1 MAIQELTQPII
12 NPIAAFDATR
22 EHEITFIAIGGAQ
35 VTGNRIVISD
45 NQTGNVV
52 YNNIANTMKLAHT
65 IPANTLSNGKYYN
78 AVIYTIDSSASQ
90 SSPSTPV
97 PFYCY
102 SQPTLTITNVPATET
117 IGNGTYEFQGNYLQ
131 SEGEQLNSYQF
142 ILYDSN
148 KDILDK
154 SDIIYYQ
161 SNDSLA
167 YTFIGMDNDTSYYV
181 ELKGQTVNNTEITSG
196 LIYFTVRYTQ
206 LATFAIV
213 DLINDCENGYIQISS
228 NIVAIDGKSNPEPP
242 IYIDDKEVDLRDKDS
257 WVKWDEGFNINN
269 DFTMRVWGRDFNDYE
284 RIISLANKENTPDN
298 PNKIEMKWMIAD
310 VIETLP
316 SYTSVSG
323 KNVSIKNGFKTDIE
337 DLEIMGNSEQIS
349 KEPVDL
355 GTGNYIKAET
365 TRDMYLD
372 IQVQGNQ
379 YQKTQEGSKQSAS
392 GTEVYLT
399 GVDSSKPADIVVNGN
414 NYQET
419 REGYNLF
426 DVLGLTLQNQDKG
439 VTIDR
444 NDDGYIIANGTPT
457 GSWSGYLKDTKLT
470 EKLEDGETYIL
481 WQENYS
487 KVNNGGI
494 YLQVIITPISG
505 GENIYI
511 NSAMSKKTFKVD
523 KSKYTYQ
530 SVIQISTLEVAGTF
544 DNYKNRYMIYKGT
557 DAKKFELY
565 GASPSPDYPSEIQTV
580 GSIKNILNMSGAKGG
595 TNNGIT
601 CTVNEDGSYS
611 YVGTASNVTIN
622 VWLLGAYFSTTPIFI
637 LEPGTYYINDVL
649 LFENTG
655 ALNENPSKKV
665 WTFINSHEI
674 TGVRTPSA
682 EINKVYNEIKYPII
696 AKVDHIIPWVPYNY
710 GSVQVNVQNKN
721 YLANIA
727 QSSVTENGITTTY
740 DGEKFLCKGTTT
752 SSFFG
757 ISKKTN
763 IYLPIGTYT
772 FSQNAISRGRFVL
785 RLYYRDN
792 TFSTH
797 YISTATWRVSFTTS
811 KEAVFFGI
819 FCDSLSSGINIDYTV
834 YVQLESGRT
843 NTDWIKPEIQQII
856 LPIQQEMLAND
867 YIKRA
872 EHHEWGKVI
881 FNGTENWGMNYG
893 TGMFH
898 ASVFQVKDVNSRLG
912 MSNYFKY
919 NTANAS
925 IYNYLKDSEFA
936 IQYYE
941 QSKNTT
947 IFMKNLSITTVAD
960 WKAWL
965 KSKYDSGNPVVVY
978 YKLATPTDLVLTDI
992 QKTAQAQ
999 LTNMTI
1005 YQDITNITNESS
1017 YPAIL
1022 NVDYNITRAM
1032 PSPEAPS
1039 EVETV
1044 GDNVNYFDK
1053 DSVTNTL
1060 IILDSG
1066 NLYPNDSWR
1075 TTDFIEVTANTY
1087 TLSWESTTDYFQCN
1101 IAFYD
1106 KDKKYLSY
1114 IQYTNRTFSNTFD
1127 IKDNA
1132 KYMRVSYSV
1141 KTDVTSITREKI
1153 KLEIG
1158 NKKTLY
1164 SPFGM
1169 GSVETNIVSKNLINP
1184 EINAQLSDI
1193 QVKNQDDFIIINGN
1207 NTHGQQINFKN
1218 TINYKPN
1225 KTYTATITKVSGSC
1239 TAYSPTGAWSLLFYP
1254 YKGSINLVIFPNST
1268 TIKLSFD
1275 SPNGKFTPY
1284 FWFGWDN
1291 NTSIV
1296 GTNGVFDNY
1305 VFKVQIEE
1313 GNKSTDYV
1321 KHEEQSYIMPV
1332 QKPMLIGDYI
1342 SDIEHGGWEKIVI
1355 DNTAP
1360 LVAKPTQK
1368 SGSPRYSIVL
1378 SNFIGKNFKNSST
1391 SNEAIAYSNIFPLI
1405 QKGKTYLP
1413 AQGFTIIDSKIYI
1426 YDEGESLD
1434 AFKQFLTDNPLIVY
1448 AQLATSENLPLTTE
1462 QQTIQS
1468 TLKPA
1473 YTDITNIYATE
1484 DLPILKAS
1492 TLRVP
1497 SPSVPSPIYSSGDQ
1511 RNLLEDLGAFDISY
1525 TQDYFKIT
1533 DTTFKLKPNFVYNL
1547 SFDYIINT
1555 ASTDLYFTVC
1565 YKNGSNITDITG
1577 TVLYYNQATGRS
1589 NTSFMVPEDIPN
1601 NSTLSIKFV
1610 RTLIPANV
1618 NVSISNVQLE
1628 KGRVAHDYQKHGLY
1642 NIYPTA
1648 VQKNIFDYDKIY
1660 YVENK
1665 NTEISYIQNGISAN
1679 LAGTNETAYIAIGF
1693 PNILQPGQNYAISYN
1708 SYGELLSSKLYT
1720 MNKETGER
1728 VEEITL
1734 DNGSFTAP
1742 SNVYDFLFEFTLND
1756 TIENNQVQ
1764 IWNIQ
1769 IEAGDQVTEYE
1780 VYKPNQ
1786 TIITLQQPLRAIGNY
1801 KDIICLE
1808 SPNLLNPQTQVA
1820 NVKGG
1825 QNYYLSQ
1832 SGTTQYQLD
1841 YLTEYGNLISSV
1853 NISSGKITVPDT
1865 CVQIKVNASS
1875 SDITSNKLQIN
1886 EGATAEIYYP
1896 YVSEPSVIRYIEELK
1911 LDGGISDDAS
1921 YAKSSVTTD
1930 IDRFTIVPNAL
1941 APNTILGTGISLSNY
1956 FYFSGYGS
1964 KEVPSFYTDRAG
1976 STARPFRIIV
1986 NYTTQGTTLDD
1997 FKSWVNSKYKEE
2009 NPLIFYHIVENPTVY
2024 KLSSENI
2031 SALKGLKTYE
2041 GTSNVFTNNNI
2052 PANINFSY
2060 ISGQSEQEA
2069 KNAYVT
2075 LKCWN
2080 GNVMP
2085 YFVHSNYIDIPK
2097 ETDKVFIWV
2106 RKKNNIF
2113 DLKIENLGDY
2123 QGEET

>member
-12 NPIAAFDATR
+12 NPIAAFDSTK
-22 EHEITFIAIGGAQ
+22 EHEITFIVIGGAQ

-52 YNNIANTMKLAHT
+52 YNNTVNTMKLAHT
-65 IPANTLSNGKYYN
+65 IPANTLSNGGYYN
-78 AVIYTIDSSASQ
+78 AVIYTIDNSANESV
-90 SSPSTPV
+90 PSTPV

-102 SQPTLTITNVPATET
+102 SQPTLTITNIPATET

-131 SEGEQLNSYQF
+131 TESEQLNSYQF

-148 KDILDK
+148 KDILDR

-161 SNDSLA
+161 SNSSLA
-167 YTFIGMDNDTSYYV
+167 YTFVGMDNDTSYYV

-196 LIYFTVRYTQ
+196 LMYFTVRYTQ
-206 LATFAIV
+206 PETFAIV

-323 KNVSIKNGFKTDIE
+323 KNVAIKNGFKTDIE
-337 DLEIMGNSEQIS
+337 DLEVMGNSEQIS
-349 KEPVDL
+349 KAPVDL

-379 YQKTQEGSKQSAS
+379 YQKTQKGSKQSAN

-419 REGYNLF
+419 REGYNILPYPF
-426 DVLGLTLQNQDKG
+426 ADTTFQ
-439 VTIDR
+439 
-444 NDDGYIIANGTPT
+444 ANGIKYT
-457 GSWSGYLKDTKLT
+457 D
-470 EKLEDGETYIL
+470 LEDGSVNVNGTNTGYSGFALVKNMNFKAGTYTFFGNPSANVD
-481 WQENYS
+481 ENNFRVRIGDADNRD
-487 KVNNGGI
+487 KLLGVVGNVPITLTFDKEMNI
-494 YLQVIITPISG
+494 NVLLQVLAEKEITISNVVWKPMIILG
-505 GENIYI
+505 ADI
-511 NSAMSKKTFKVD
+511 NKK
-523 KSKYTYQ
+523 YEQ
-530 SVIQISTLEVAGTF
+530 
-544 DNYKNRYMIYKGT
+544 
-557 DAKKFELY
+557 Y

-580 GSIKNILNMSGAKGG
+580 GSVKNILDMSNAKGG
-595 TNNGIT
+595 TSGGIT
-601 CTVNEDGSYS
+601 CTMNEDGSYQ
-611 YVGTASNVTIN
+611 YVGTATSSAIN
-622 VWLLGAYFSTTPIFI
+622 VWLLGSYGTTASTLFS
-637 LEPGTYYINDVL
+637 LEPGTYYINGIA
-649 LFENTG
+649 LFEGTG
-655 ALNENPSKKV
+655 QLNNEVGKYV
-665 WTFINSHEI
+665 YTFIQKQNI
-674 TGVRTPSA
+674 TGVRVEAAVSGRTYD
-682 EINKVYNEIKYPII
+682 ETKYPII
-696 AKVDHIIPWVPYNY
+696 AKVDYKIPWVPYNY
-710 GSVQVNVQNKN
+710 GSVQINTQNKN
-721 YLANIA
+721 LLNLSKIGLGTKYGVTAIYNANN
-727 QSSVTENGITTTY
+727 SSITFNGTCT
-740 DGEKFLCKGTTT
+740 
-752 SSFFG
+752 
-757 ISKKTN
+757 
-763 IYLPIGTYT
+763 
-772 FSQNAISRGRFVL
+772 
-785 RLYYRDN
+785 RDN
-792 TFSTH
+792 TLFS
-797 YISTATWRVSFTTS
+797 ISP
-811 KEAVFFGI
+811 
-819 FCDSLSSGINIDYTV
+819 INIPYEKNKTTMTVQWVSGSASGSYIGSRFYNSNFAHIFSINLIPLNSTNKILNRTEGLNGTYVGFDFRIDNGAILDNFTVQVMLTNEVDTDYV
-834 YVQLESGRT
+834 PYQ
-843 NTDWIKPEIQQII
+843 IQQII
-856 LPIQQEMLAND
+856 LPIQQEMLASD

-872 EHHEWGKVI
+872 ERHTWGKVVFDGSEEWLKI
-881 FNGTENWGMNYG
+881 SYG
-893 TGMFH
+893 FVIG
-898 ASVFQVKDVNSRLG
+898 VNTVDSNFKNRDKTKFDG
-912 MSNYFKY
+912 YSNYFKVEKTSQAWTKINY
-919 NTANAS
+919 CGWNTDGAFW
-925 IYNYLKDSEFA
+925 IREDH
-936 IQYYE
+936 
-941 QSKNTT
+941 T
-947 IFMKNLSITTVAD
+947 IAENIDDF
-960 WKAWL
+960 KAWL

-978 YKLATPTDLVLTDI
+978 YQLATPTDLVLTDI
-992 QKTAQAQ
+992 QKAAQAQ

-1044 GDNVNYFDK
+1044 GDNINYFDIN
-1053 DSVTNTL
+1053 SVTNFL
-1060 IILDSG
+1060 IILESG
-1066 NLYPNDSWR
+1066 NLYPNNSWR
-1075 TTDFIEVTANTY
+1075 TTDFIEVKANIY
-1087 TLSWESTTDYFQCN
+1087 TLSWDSITDYFQCN

-1114 IQYTNRTFSNTFD
+1114 IQYTNRTFSNTFEV
-1127 IKDNA
+1127 KDNA
-1132 KYMRVSYSV
+1132 KYMRISYAVMSGSTSV
-1141 KTDVTSITREKI
+1141 PKENI

-1158 NKKTLY
+1158 DKRTTY
-1164 SPFGM
+1164 SPYNQ
-1169 GSVETNIVSKNLINP
+1169 GSVEINIKNKNIMPISSLGTNWEYTSKGIRNNTNSNGKELFAFTIKNGQKINIGLNLISKP
-1184 EINAQLSDI
+1184 
-1193 QVKNQDDFIIINGN
+1193 QVDTTFTIYVDGTPNIIGSFGHIENYELNQIY
-1207 NTHGQQINFKN
+1207 QRE
-1218 TINYKPN
+1218 
-1225 KTYTATITKVSGSC
+1225 YTAIEDCNIGCRMYGNANKDIFEFQM
-1239 TAYSPTGAWSLLFYP
+1239 WSEYD
-1254 YKGSINLVIFPNST
+1254 NLT
-1268 TIKLSFD
+1268 EYTR
-1275 SPNGKFTPY
+1275 
-1284 FWFGWDN
+1284 
-1291 NTSIV
+1291 
-1296 GTNGVFDNY
+1296 
-1305 VFKVQIEE
+1305 
-1313 GNKSTDYV
+1313 
-1321 KHEEQSYIMPV
+1321 HEEQSYIMPV
-1332 QKPMLIGDYI
+1332 QKPMLTGDYI
-1342 SDIEHGGWEKIVI
+1342 IDIEHSGWEKIVA
-1355 DNTAP
+1355 DGVNNKVTSTKNTGYVIQT
-1360 LVAKPTQK
+1360 LLGTNVWKD
-1368 SGSPRYSIVL
+1368 GL
-1378 SNFIGKNFKNSST
+1378 G
-1391 SNEAIAYSNIFPLI
+1391 YSNQLTYDSA
-1405 QKGKTYLP
+1405 KTYRTP
-1413 AQGFTIIDSKIYI
+1413 NTFIFTKAGAYLHFDLDLLGGLEINNKNMNAWLKERYDNGNPIYI
-1426 YDEGESLD
+1426 IG
-1434 AFKQFLTDNPLIVY
+1434 QR
-1448 AQLATSENLPLTTE
+1448 ATAENLSLTTE

-1511 RNLLEDLGAFDISY
+1511 RNLLEDLGSFDISY
-1525 TQDYFKIT
+1525 TQDYFKVT

-1547 SFDYIINT
+1547 SFDYTINN

-1565 YKNGSNITDITG
+1565 YKNGNDITDITG
-1577 TVLYYNQATGRS
+1577 AVLYYNQATGRS
-1589 NTSFMVPEDIPN
+1589 NTSFMVPEDIPD
-1601 NSTLSIKFV
+1601 NSTLSVKFV
-1610 RTLIPANV
+1610 RTLISANV

-1628 KGRVAHDYQKHGLY
+1628 KGRVANSYQKHGLY

-1679 LAGTNETAYIAIGF
+1679 LAGTNEIAYIAIGF
-1693 PNILQPGQNYAISYN
+1693 SNVLQPGQKYAISYN

-1728 VEEITL
+1728 IEEIAL

-1769 IEAGDQVTEYE
+1769 IETGNQVTEYE

-1786 TIITLQQPLRAIGNY
+1786 TTITLDQPLRAIGNY

-1808 SPNLLNPQTQVA
+1808 SLNLLNPQTQIA

-1825 QNYYLSQ
+1825 QSYYLSQ
-1832 SGTTQYQLD
+1832 TGTTQYQLD

-1853 NISSGKITVPDT
+1853 NMASGRITAPDT
-1865 CVQIKVNASS
+1865 CVQIRVNASS

-1896 YVSEPSVIRYIEELK
+1896 YVSEPSVIRYCNEIM
-1911 LDGGISDDAS
+1911 LDGNENWVYLDKGVEDMPQVRFLIPFVSQENTNVMCNYLTAYGNGITLYSGTYKNAIACGQTTSFGNVLRIKVGYDFINVDGDSTLTS
-1921 YAKSSVTTD
+1921 YYINALKDKLKQLKSSGD
-1930 IDRFTIVPNAL
+1930 P
-1941 APNTILGTGISLSNY
+1941 
-1956 FYFSGYGS
+1956 
-1964 KEVPSFYTDRAG
+1964 
-1976 STARPFRIIV
+1976 IIV
-1986 NYTTQGTTLDD
+1986 NYILAEPQ
-1997 FKSWVNSKYKEE
+1997 
-2009 NPLIFYHIVENPTVY
+2009 IY
-2024 KLSSENI
+2024 KLSPENV
-2031 SALKGLKTYE
+2031 SALKGLKTYD
-2041 GTSNVFTNNNI
+2041 GNSNVFTNNNM

-2069 KNAYVT
+2069 KNAYIT

>member
-1 MAIQELTQPII
+1 MAIQQLTQPIV
-12 NPIAAFDATR
+12 NPIAAFDSTK
-22 EHEITFIAIGGAQ
+22 EHEITFIVIGGAQ
-35 VTGNRIVISD
+35 VTGNRVVITN

-52 YNNIANTMKLAHT
+52 YEKITATMKLAVT
-65 IPANTLSNGKYYN
+65 IPANTLSNNNYYN
-78 AVIYTIDSSASQ
+78 VVIYTIDNANNQ
-90 SSPSTPV
+90 SNPSTPV

-102 SQPTLTITNVPATET
+102 SQPTLTITNIPATET
-117 IGNGTYEFQGNYLQ
+117 IGNGTYAFQGNYLQ

-148 KDILDK
+148 KNILDR

-161 SNDSLA
+161 SNSSLA
-167 YTFIGMDNDTSYYV
+167 YTFVGMDNDTSYYV

-196 LIYFTVRYTQ
+196 LMYFTVRYTQ
-206 LATFAIV
+206 PATFAIV

-242 IYIDDKEVDLRDKDS
+242 VYIDDKEVDLRDKDS

-323 KNVSIKNGFKTDIE
+323 KNVAIKNGFKTDIE

-379 YQKTQEGSKQSAS
+379 YQKTQEGSKQSVS

-419 REGYNLF
+419 REGYNLLIPPASKTENGITFTTNEDGSVTVNGTATADASINFVNKEGSHSFSFEAGTYKLTGCPKGGSSTTYRLGMNIANTTF
-426 DVLGLTLQNQDKG
+426 DIGEG
-439 VTIDR
+439 VTSTINADV
-444 NDDGYIIANGTPT
+444 T
-457 GSWSGYLKDTKLT
+457 GKVIWLAISAGVT
-470 EKLEDGETYIL
+470 
-481 WQENYS
+481 
-487 KVNNGGI
+487 VNN
-494 YLQVIITPISG
+494 L
-505 GENIYI
+505 
-511 NSAMSKKTFKVD
+511 TF
-523 KSKYTYQ
+523 YPML
-530 SVIQISTLEVAGTF
+530 I
-544 DNYKNRYMIYKGT
+544 KGT
-557 DAKKFELY
+557 ENKPFEQY

-580 GSIKNILNMSGAKGG
+580 GSNINIIPTNSSDWEQG
-595 TNNGIT
+595 TISNGVDT
-601 CTVNEDGSYS
+601 S
-611 YVGTASNVTIN
+611 
-622 VWLLGAYFSTTPIFI
+622 STTRIRSKSFI
-637 LEPGTYYINDVL
+637 DIMADKDYYISIYNNQYCFVNIVLYNDNGGYLGVYTTYDSKI
-649 LFENTG
+649 NG
-655 ALNENPSKKV
+655 AQSLKINFPTDTKKV
-665 WTFINSHEI
+665 RFIIRNLDNVSDISPSEI
-674 TGVRTPSA
+674 DTIKPKLEKGTLATPYS
-682 EINKVYNEIKYPII
+682 
-696 AKVDHIIPWVPYNY
+696 PYNY

-721 YLANIA
+721 YLANIV
-727 QSSVTENGITTTY
+727 QSSVTKNGITTTY

-752 SSFFG
+752 SNFF
-757 ISKKTN
+757 KVLERTN

-772 FSQNAISRGRFVL
+772 FSQNEVSNGRFVL
-785 RLYYRDN
+785 RLYYGDG
-792 TFSTH
+792 TFTSH
-797 YISTATWRVSFTTS
+797 YILKSTWKVSFTTL
-811 KEAVFFGI
+811 KEGVGFNI

-834 YVQLESGRT
+834 YVQLESGAT

-872 EHHEWGKVI
+872 EHHEWKKLVLTGEEKI
-881 FNGTENWGMNYG
+881 TLSGATTETILVCALDILGAIDGYG
-893 TGMFH
+893 Y
-898 ASVFQVKDVNSRLG
+898 
-912 MSNYFKY
+912 SNYFIYSPSVQPNSITVY
-919 NTANAS
+919 NNG
-925 IYNYLKDSEFA
+925 
-936 IQYYE
+936 
-941 QSKNTT
+941 
-947 IFMKNLSITTVAD
+947 KNLRFSVYKNDFSNVDAF
-960 WKAWL
+960 KAWL
-965 KSKYDSGNPVVVY
+965 KSKYDEGNPVVVY
-978 YKLATPTDLVLTDI
+978 YKLATPTDLVLTDT

-1039 EVETV
+1039 EVEAV

-1053 DSVTNTL
+1053 DTVINSL
-1060 IILDSG
+1060 IILESG

-1075 TTDFIEVTANTY
+1075 TTDFIEVIANTY
-1087 TLSWESTTDYFQCN
+1087 TLSWESITDYFQCN

-1132 KYMRVSYSV
+1132 EYMRISYSV
-1141 KTDVTSITREKI
+1141 KVGETSYTREKI
-1153 KLEIG
+1153 KLETG
-1158 NKKTLY
+1158 NKRTLY

-1184 EINAQLSDI
+1184 EINEQLADI
-1193 QVKNQDDFIIINGN
+1193 QVKNQGDFIVINGN
-1207 NTHGQQINFKN
+1207 NARGHQVNFKN
-1218 TINYKPN
+1218 MINYKPSRN
-1225 KTYTATITKVSGSC
+1225 YNVTITKVSGSC
-1239 TAYSPTGAWSLLFYP
+1239 SEFSPGKNWAMLFYASS
-1254 YKGSINLVIFPNST
+1254 KTINIPILPSST
-1268 TIKLSFD
+1268 TIKFSFV

-1284 FWFGWDN
+1284 FWFGWD
-1291 NTSIV
+1291 SSSVV

-1305 VFKVQIEE
+1305 TLKIQIEE
-1313 GNKSTDYV
+1313 GDNSTEYTR
-1321 KHEEQSYIMPV
+1321 HEEQSYIMPV
-1332 QKPMLIGDYI
+1332 QKPMLTGDYI
-1342 SDIEHGGWEKIVI
+1342 SDIEHSGWEKIVI

-1360 LVAKPTQK
+1360 LVAEPTQK

-1378 SNFIGKNFKNSST
+1378 SNFIGKIFKNSST

-1405 QKGKTYLP
+1405 QKGETYKP
-1413 AQGFTIIDSKIYI
+1413 TQGFTIIDGKIYI

-1448 AQLATSENLPLTTE
+1448 AQLATSETLPLTAE

-1473 YTDITNIYATE
+1473 YADITNIYATE

-1511 RNLLEDLGAFDISY
+1511 RNLLEDLGLFDISY

-1533 DTTFKLKPNFVYNL
+1533 DTIFKLKPNFVYNL
-1547 SFDYIINT
+1547 SFDYTINN

-1565 YKNGSNITDITG
+1565 YKNGNNITDITG
-1577 TVLYYNQATGRS
+1577 AVLYYNQSTGRS
-1589 NTSFMVPEDIPN
+1589 NASFVVPEDIPN
-1601 NSTLSIKFV
+1601 NSTLSVKFV

-1648 VQKNIFDYDKIY
+1648 TQKNIFDYDKIY

-1665 NTEISYIQNGISAN
+1665 NAEISYIQNGISAN

-1693 PNILQPGQNYAISYN
+1693 PNILQPSQNYAISYN

-1720 MNKETGER
+1720 INKETGER

-1769 IEAGDQVTEYE
+1769 IETGDQVTEYE

-1786 TIITLQQPLRAIGNY
+1786 TTITLDQPLRAIGNY

-1808 SPNLLNPQTQVA
+1808 SLNLLNPQTQIA

-1825 QNYYLSQ
+1825 QDYYFSQ
-1832 SGTTQYQLD
+1832 SGNTQYQLN

-1886 EGATAEIYYP
+1886 EGTTAEIYYP
-1896 YVSEPSVIRYIEELK
+1896 YVSEPSVIRYIEELE

-1930 IDRFTIVPNAL
+1930 IDRFTILPNAL
-1941 APNTILGTGISLSNY
+1941 APNTISGTGISLSNY

-1976 STARPFRIIV
+1976 STARPFRIVV

-2009 NPLIFYHIVENPTVY
+2009 NPLIFFHIINNPIVEA
-2024 KLSSENI
+2024 LSLENV
-2031 SALKGLKTYE
+2031 SALNGIKTYE
-2041 GTSNVFTNNNI
+2041 GTSNVFTSNNM

-2060 ISGQSEQEA
+2060 ISGQSEQET

>member
-1 MAIQELTQPII
+1 MAIQQLTQPIV
-12 NPIAAFDATR
+12 NPIAAFDSTK
-22 EHEITFIAIGGAQ
+22 EHEITFIVIGGAQ
-35 VTGNRIVISD
+35 VTGNRVVITN

-52 YNNIANTMKLAHT
+52 YEKITATMKLAVT
-65 IPANTLSNGKYYN
+65 IPANTLSNNNYYN
-78 AVIYTIDSSASQ
+78 VVIYTIDNANNQ
-90 SSPSTPV
+90 SDPSTPV

-102 SQPTLTITNVPATET
+102 SQPTLTITNIPATET

-148 KDILDK
+148 KDILDR

-161 SNDSLA
+161 SNRSLA
-167 YTFIGMDNDTSYYV
+167 YTFVGMDNDTSYYV

-206 LATFAIV
+206 PATFAIV

-284 RIISLANKENTPDN
+284 KIISLSNKENTPDN

-323 KNVSIKNGFKTDIE
+323 KNIAIKNGFKTDIE
-337 DLEIMGNSEQIS
+337 DLEVMGNSEQIS

-399 GVDSSKPADIVVNGN
+399 GVDSSKPADITVNGN
-414 NYQET
+414 NYQKINQGIQILQNT
-419 REGYNLF
+419 NQGTTDWHYSTQSGTGVVAQIDFAGAQGCRFSTSADFSGWKYIWRPPNVDKLKKNT
-426 DVLGLTLQNQDKG
+426 VYTLQLDIR
-439 VTIDR
+439 T
-444 NDDGYIIANGTPT
+444 
-457 GSWSGYLKDTKLT
+457 
-470 EKLEDGETYIL
+470 
-481 WQENYS
+481 NY
-487 KVNNGGI
+487 NE
-494 YLQVIITPISG
+494 Q
-505 GENIYI
+505 NIYMSI
-511 NSAMSKKTFKVD
+511 QKADATGRFIDFGEISCNSETKRVKLVATSNDIDITSSHRLYIGIGHLNVVD
-523 KSKYTYQ
+523 R
-530 SVIQISTLEVAGTF
+530 TF
-544 DNYKNRYMIYKGT
+544 DISNIILVEGDYSNKDLEWEDYTNLMG
-557 DAKKFELY
+557 
-565 GASPSPDYPSEIQTV
+565 SPSPDYPSEIQTV
-580 GSIKNILNMSGAKGG
+580 GSVKNILDMSNAKGG
-595 TNNGIT
+595 TSGGIT
-601 CTVNEDGSYS
+601 CNMIADGSYT
-611 YVGTASNVTIN
+611 YKGTASSKAIN
-622 VWLLGAYFSTTPIFI
+622 IWLLGSYNNKTSIFR
-637 LEPGTYYINDVL
+637 LEPGTYYIDGVVL
-649 LFENTG
+649 FDENNVL
-655 ALNENPSKKV
+655 ANPDTAKIF
-665 WTFINSHEI
+665 TFINAHDI
-674 TGVRTPSA
+674 TGVRALDAVLENTYD
-682 EINKVYNEIKYPII
+682 ETKYPII
-696 AKVDHIIPWVPYNY
+696 AKIDREIPWVPYNY

-721 YLANIA
+721 YLVNIA

-752 SSFFG
+752 SGFFG
-757 ISKKTN
+757 VSKKTN

-772 FSQNAISRGRFVL
+772 FSQNAISQGRFVL

-797 YISTATWRVSFTTS
+797 YISVATWRVSFTTS
-811 KEAVFFGI
+811 KEAVSFAI
-819 FCDSLSSGINIDYTV
+819 FCDSLSSGTNIDYTV

-856 LPIQQEMLAND
+856 LPVQQEMLAND

-872 EHHEWGKVI
+872 ERHTWKKIV
-881 FNGTENWGMNYG
+881 FNGTETLGLSGATTDEILVVAFNISGGKDGYG
-893 TGMFH
+893 Y
-898 ASVFQVKDVNSRLG
+898 
-912 MSNYFKY
+912 SNYFVYSSTVK
-919 NTANAS
+919 
-925 IYNYLKDSEFA
+925 
-936 IQYYE
+936 
-941 QSKNTT
+941 KNT
-947 IFMKNLSITTVAD
+947 IAVYNSGKSLRFCVDKNEFPNLEAFKT
-960 WKAWL
+960 WL

-978 YKLATPTDLVLTDI
+978 YQLATPTDLVLTDI

-999 LTNMTI
+999 LTNMAI

-1044 GDNVNYFDK
+1044 GGNINLYDKNTMIELDGRYRVSSTGNITTNTDYYGLKIPVRPNTQYVTSSNIGYSLWSNLCYFDSDMSFIRGVAYNFQNK
-1053 DSVTNTL
+1053 VFTTPNNCSFVTIALNK
-1060 IILDSG
+1060 
-1066 NLYPNDSWR
+1066 
-1075 TTDFIEVTANTY
+1075 TY
-1087 TLSWESTTDYFQCN
+1087 DWF
-1101 IAFYD
+1101 
-1106 KDKKYLSY
+1106 
-1114 IQYTNRTFSNTFD
+1114 
-1127 IKDNA
+1127 
-1132 KYMRVSYSV
+1132 
-1141 KTDVTSITREKI
+1141 
-1153 KLEIG
+1153 KLEEG
-1158 NKKTLY
+1158 SVVTTY
-1164 SPFGM
+1164 SPYNQ
-1169 GSVETNIVSKNLINP
+1169 GSVEINIKNKNIMPISSLGTNWEYTSKGIKNRARNAGVTLTTFNIKAGQTIHIGFSILSKPTTDTTFSLYVNGVVGIITGFASIRSYNLN
-1184 EINAQLSDI
+1184 
-1193 QVKNQDDFIIINGN
+1193 QV
-1207 NTHGQQINFKN
+1207 
-1218 TINYKPN
+1218 YER
-1225 KTYTATITKVSGSC
+1225 TYTATKDCNISC
-1239 TAYSPTGAWSLLFYP
+1239 RMYGN
-1254 YKGSINLVIFPNST
+1254 INKDIFEFQMWT
-1268 TIKLSFD
+1268 E
-1275 SPNGKFTPY
+1275 Y
-1284 FWFGWDN
+1284 DN
-1291 NTSIV
+1291 LTEY
-1296 GTNGVFDNY
+1296 TR
-1305 VFKVQIEE
+1305 
-1313 GNKSTDYV
+1313 
-1321 KHEEQSYIMPV
+1321 HEEQSYIMPV
-1332 QKPMLIGDYI
+1332 QKPMLTGDYI
-1342 SDIEHGGWEKIVI
+1342 SDIEYSGWEKIVI

-1360 LVAKPTQK
+1360 LVTEPTQK

-1378 SNFIGKNFKNSST
+1378 SNFIGKIFKNSST
-1391 SNEAIAYSNIFPLI
+1391 SNEAIAYSNMFPLI
-1405 QKGKTYLP
+1405 QKGATFQSR
-1413 AQGFTIIDSKIYI
+1413 QGFTIVDSKIYI

-1434 AFKQFLTDNPLIVY
+1434 AFKQLLTDNPLMVY

-1511 RNLLEDLGAFDISY
+1511 RNLLEDLGSFDISY
-1525 TQDYFKIT
+1525 TQDYFKVT

-1547 SFDYIINT
+1547 SFDYTINN

-1565 YKNGSNITDITG
+1565 YKNGNNITDITG
-1577 TVLYYNQATGRS
+1577 SVLYYNQATGRS
-1589 NTSFMVPEDIPN
+1589 NTSFMVPEDIPD
-1601 NSTLSIKFV
+1601 NSTLSVKFV
-1610 RTLIPANV
+1610 RTLIPANA

-1693 PNILQPGQNYAISYN
+1693 PNVLQPGQKYAVSYN

-1734 DNGSFTAP
+1734 NNGSFTAP
-1742 SNVYDFLFEFTLND
+1742 SNVYDFLFEFTLDD

-1769 IEAGDQVTEYE
+1769 IETGDQVTEYE

-1786 TIITLQQPLRAIGNY
+1786 TTITLDQPLRAIGNY

-1808 SPNLLNPQTQVA
+1808 SLNLLNPQTQIA

-1825 QNYYLSQ
+1825 QSYYLSQ
-1832 SGTTQYQLD
+1832 TGTTQYQLD

-1853 NISSGKITVPDT
+1853 NMASGRITVPDT
-1865 CVQIKVNASS
+1865 CVQIRMNASS

-1886 EGATAEIYYP
+1886 EGTTSEIYYP
-1896 YVSEPSVIRYIEELK
+1896 YVSEPSVIRYWKSLT
-1911 LDGGISDDAS
+1911 LDGVNYGCGS
-1921 YAKSSVTTD
+1921 YMFPNG
-1930 IDRFTIVPNAL
+1930 RFI
-1941 APNTILGTGISLSNY
+1941 I
-1956 FYFSGYGS
+1956 
-1964 KEVPSFYTDRAG
+1964 KD
-1976 STARPFRIIV
+1976 IV
-1986 NYTTQGTTLDD
+1986 NQNDAAQDTIIAEDFGTAYVQRLCCTHLPVVSLAAELNNNLMGVCLGVAAPQISVKFDNATQDTNTWTPQTINAYLKGQYETKIPFVINYVL
-1997 FKSWVNSKYKEE
+1997 K
-2009 NPLIFYHIVENPTVY
+2009 NPLVEP
-2024 KLSSENI
+2024 LSSENI

-2041 GTSNVFTNNNI
+2041 GTSNVFTNNNM

-2106 RKKNNIF
+2106 RKKNNMF

>member
-1 MAIQELTQPII
+1 MAIQQLTQPIV
-12 NPIAAFDATR
+12 NPIAAFDSTK
-22 EHEITFIAIGGAQ
+22 EHEITFIVIGGAQ
-35 VTGNRIVISD
+35 VTGNRVVIT
-45 NQTGNVV
+45 NNKTGNVV
-52 YNNIANTMKLAHT
+52 YEKITATMKLAVT
-65 IPANTLSNGKYYN
+65 IPANTLSNNNYYN
-78 AVIYTIDSSASQ
+78 VVIYTIDNANNQ
-90 SSPSTPV
+90 SNPSTPV

-102 SQPTLTITNVPATET
+102 SQPTLTITNIPATET
-117 IGNGTYEFQGNYLQ
+117 IGNGTYAFQGNYLQ

-148 KDILDK
+148 KNILDR

-161 SNDSLA
+161 SNSSLA
-167 YTFIGMDNDTSYYV
+167 YTFVGMDNDTSYYV

-196 LIYFTVRYTQ
+196 LMYFTVRYTQ
-206 LATFAIV
+206 PATFAIV

-269 DFTMRVWGRDFNDYE
+269 DFTMRIWGRDFNDYE

-323 KNVSIKNGFKTDIE
+323 KNVAIKNGFKTDIE
-337 DLEIMGNSEQIS
+337 DLEVMGNSEQIS
-349 KEPVDL
+349 KAPVDL

-419 REGYNLF
+419 REGYNLLNNTLQSQTINGLKVTVNKDKSVTVVGTATANTNIVF
-426 DVLGLTLQNQDKG
+426 DVHNKTIEAGTYTLKDCRTFIESTENKGWWNVGETRTFTNTATLTDKG
-439 VTIDR
+439 FFMF
-444 NDDGYIIANGTPT
+444 YSSGTVVNETLYPMLIK
-457 GSWSGYLKDTKLT
+457 GSELKPY
-470 EKLEDGETYIL
+470 E
-481 WQENYS
+481 Q
-487 KVNNGGI
+487 
-494 YLQVIITPISG
+494 
-505 GENIYI
+505 
-511 NSAMSKKTFKVD
+511 
-523 KSKYTYQ
+523 
-530 SVIQISTLEVAGTF
+530 
-544 DNYKNRYMIYKGT
+544 
-557 DAKKFELY
+557 Y

-580 GSIKNILNMSGAKGG
+580 GSNVNLFDKDRQDMFLKGLIPNNSGGIQAG
-595 TNNGIT
+595 TT
-601 CTVNEDGSYS
+601 DTS
-611 YVGTASNVTIN
+611 ASNYLVTIIVPCLPNLTYIISRYAEGKTFFVYESSKKDLKVGDN
-622 VWLLGAYFSTTPIFI
+622 VTFLKR
-637 LEPGTYYINDVL
+637 ND
-649 LFENTG
+649 NTG
-655 ALNENPSKKV
+655 VINEKITTGANAKYLLVKIYNTYAIEPNTYNDLISSVKV
-665 WTFINSHEI
+665 EKGSIA
-674 TGVRTPSA
+674 TPYS
-682 EINKVYNEIKYPII
+682 
-696 AKVDHIIPWVPYNY
+696 PYGM
-710 GSVQVNVQNKN
+710 GSV
-721 YLANIA
+721 
-727 QSSVTENGITTTY
+727 
-740 DGEKFLCKGTTT
+740 
-752 SSFFG
+752 
-757 ISKKTN
+757 
-763 IYLPIGTYT
+763 
-772 FSQNAISRGRFVL
+772 
-785 RLYYRDN
+785 
-792 TFSTH
+792 
-797 YISTATWRVSFTTS
+797 
-811 KEAVFFGI
+811 
-819 FCDSLSSGINIDYTV
+819 GINIANKNLLYYTNENQTIKGIDYTINQDKSIKV
-834 YVQLESGRT
+834 KGTATEYSDFYLCGTANQYEDIGLVGTFKISGCNSGKSSKYMLYVVKKDKFGKLEYYQNVAG
-843 NTDWIKPEIQQII
+843 NTKLRI
-856 LPIQQEMLAND
+856 LEGDTLRIFIRVLTGITVDDVIYPMLRVFTDTDNSYIEAKKQTAIMPVQQEMLTGD
-867 YIKRA
+867 YIKDV
-872 EHHEWGKVI
+872 EHHEWGKYIFTGDEDYNKSSTYSNEKYFCGYIPTPVVGDIKIDGRGLCNYFGKFGNYDVI
-881 FNGTENWGMNYG
+881 VDEECIRITGQFQVRILASRLTENS
-893 TGMFH
+893 
-898 ASVFQVKDVNSRLG
+898 AEAL
-912 MSNYFKY
+912 
-919 NTANAS
+919 
-925 IYNYLKDSEFA
+925 
-936 IQYYE
+936 
-941 QSKNTT
+941 
-947 IFMKNLSITTVAD
+947 
-960 WKAWL
+960 KAWL
-965 KSKYDSGNPVVVY
+965 KSKYDEGNPVVVY
-978 YKLATPTDLVLTDI
+978 YQLATPTDLVLTDI

-1039 EVETV
+1039 EVKVV
-1044 GDNVNYFDK
+1044 GNNINLYNKDTMIELDGQYRTSVTGNITTNIDFYGLKIPVRPNTQYVTSSNIDYSLWSNLCYFDSNMSFIK
-1053 DSVTNTL
+1053 GVAYNLQNKVFTTPDNCSFVT
-1060 IILDSG
+1060 
-1066 NLYPNDSWR
+1066 
-1075 TTDFIEVTANTY
+1075 
-1087 TLSWESTTDYFQCN
+1087 
-1101 IAFYD
+1101 IA
-1106 KDKKYLSY
+1106 L
-1114 IQYTNRTFSNTFD
+1114 
-1127 IKDNA
+1127 
-1132 KYMRVSYSV
+1132 
-1141 KTDVTSITREKI
+1141 
-1153 KLEIG
+1153 
-1158 NKKTLY
+1158 
-1164 SPFGM
+1164 
-1169 GSVETNIVSKNLINP
+1169 
-1184 EINAQLSDI
+1184 
-1193 QVKNQDDFIIINGN
+1193 
-1207 NTHGQQINFKN
+1207 
-1218 TINYKPN
+1218 N
-1225 KTYTATITKVSGSC
+1225 KTYDWFKLEQGSVVTTYSPYNQGSVQVNVQNKNIMPISSLGTNWEYTDKGIRNNTNSNGKELFSFNIKNGQKINIGLNLISKPQVDTTFTIYVDGTPKIIGSFGSIENYELNQIYQREYTATKDCNISC
-1239 TAYSPTGAWSLLFYP
+1239 RMYGNVNKDIFEFQMWAGYD
-1254 YKGSINLVIFPNST
+1254 NLT
-1268 TIKLSFD
+1268 EYTR
-1275 SPNGKFTPY
+1275 Y
-1284 FWFGWDN
+1284 
-1291 NTSIV
+1291 
-1296 GTNGVFDNY
+1296 
-1305 VFKVQIEE
+1305 
-1313 GNKSTDYV
+1313 
-1321 KHEEQSYIMPV
+1321 EEQSYIMPV
-1332 QKPMLIGDYI
+1332 QKPMLTGDYI
-1342 SDIEHGGWEKIVI
+1342 SDIEHSGWEKIVI

-1360 LVAKPTQK
+1360 LVTEPTQK

-1391 SNEAIAYSNIFPLI
+1391 SNEAIAYSNMFPLI
-1405 QKGKTYLP
+1405 QKGATFQLR
-1413 AQGFTIIDSKIYI
+1413 QGFTIADSKIYI

-1434 AFKQFLTDNPLIVY
+1434 AFKQLLADNPLIVY
-1448 AQLATSENLPLTTE
+1448 AQLATPENLPLTTE

-1473 YTDITNIYATE
+1473 YADITNIYATE

-1511 RNLLEDLGAFDISY
+1511 RNLLEDLGLFDISY
-1525 TQDYFKIT
+1525 TQDYFKVT
-1533 DTTFKLKPNFVYNL
+1533 DTIFKLKPNFVYNL
-1547 SFDYIINT
+1547 SFDYTINN

-1565 YKNGSNITDITG
+1565 YKNGNNITDITG
-1577 TVLYYNQATGRS
+1577 AVLYYNQATGRS

-1601 NSTLSIKFV
+1601 NSTLSVKFV

-1648 VQKNIFDYDKIY
+1648 TQKNIFDYDKIY

-1728 VEEITL
+1728 IEEITL

-1769 IEAGDQVTEYE
+1769 IETGDQVTEYE

-1786 TIITLQQPLRAIGNY
+1786 TTITLDQPLRAIGNY

-1808 SPNLLNPQTQVA
+1808 SPNLLNPQTQIA

-1825 QNYYLSQ
+1825 QDYYFSQ
-1832 SGTTQYQLD
+1832 SGNTQYQLN

-1853 NISSGKITVPDT
+1853 NMASGRITAPDT
-1865 CVQIKVNASS
+1865 CVQIRVNASS

-1896 YVSEPSVIRYIEELK
+1896 YVSEPSVIRYIEELE

-1921 YAKSSVTTD
+1921 YAKSRVTTD
-1930 IDRFTIVPNAL
+1930 IDRFTISPNAL
-1941 APNTILGTGISLSNY
+1941 APNTISGTVISLSNY
-1956 FYFSGYGS
+1956 FYFYNYGS
-1964 KEVPSFYTDRAG
+1964 KKVPSFYTDRAG
-1976 STARPFRIIV
+1976 SKARPFRIVV
-1986 NYTTQGTTLDD
+1986 NYTTQGTTLAD
-1997 FKSWVNSKYKEE
+1997 FKSWVNSKYKEG
-2009 NPLIFYHIVENPTVY
+2009 NPLIFYHIINNPIVEA
-2024 KLSSENI
+2024 LSLENV
-2031 SALKGLKTYE
+2031 SALNGLKTYE
-2041 GTSNVFTNNNI
+2041 GTSNVFTNNNM

-2069 KNAYVT
+2069 KNAYIT